1 MSAVNRLN
9 VLKENETKM
18 NQYLR
23 SLYLKNII
31 EQPLYYRLR
40 STSTSLSV
48 MYDQPKVHRNG
59 YPLRPII
66 SSVGSYNYE
75 LSRHLAQII
84 QRYRTPP
91 PSFVKDSFQLVE
103 RIKNIDYEDGQ
114 IMICETCE
122 QGLRSF
128 TTNSSQDNLLEYDT
142 EDQSSEQI
150 NNQNMSDK
158 RKDIY
163 VRVDGQLLFDKQA
176 SDERKKSIAR
186 RKALDLRKLLQNSAC
201 QSNAKNDTSMSSS
214 LNCSDNS
221 YHSESAA
228 INQKNLGN
236 RSRAV
241 FVSAKANPS
250 SEFTTN
256 IKKISAVGASAT
268 AFASKSKG
276 HANALNV
283 HAKGVNASASATADR
298 LTASALNANATGLNA
313 SASASA
319 TAVRVSTL
327 NTNVTAANVS
337 VSATADGLSV
347 ATGNV
352 GVTGVDVAA
361 STSVSAAKV
370 QVGNIDVNGAS
381 AGASM
386 KVNGGGVT
394 AGNIAIGGPSAAIS
408 VNIDGSL
415 SFGNINIGLRPS
427 LDIGLGLNL
436 GIPFLSG
443 TKMGSQGNAGANN
456 SQQVDGQGQNTGA
469 LQKAQDYLSSRFP
482 NKRTYKTPVD
492 VSIQRNKDGQ
502 EIDPLLPDT
511 AGEQA
516 DVDGSAVNDAIQR
529 HNQLV
534 AEGMKFAGF
543 KGCPPPSST
552 TNLSSTHTSSSDPAW
567 EGMYTSPSPDVAAG
581 YVGSDDGQRVGDIK
595 RVYVPNDAGDLYYTK
610 TGLETP
616 EARVAVEKVKEHSGG
631 KYMFSGPQDS
641 KNPDLFPPELVI
653 SPSVRDE
660 AKANGN
666 LKFEASAHVV
676 EPESRRIEQY
686 HQSELEHSKMIP
698 DYLVN
703 IKTAVDCAKTGGRE
717 RLAHVFQGQPPSG
730 CYNNPTPE
738 PSVQSKQP
746 EMSEEDKLLLEE
758 CAKVGVHLTSVELD
772 HWKKKLK
779 SDAEYER
786 DEDLSTN
793 GNTNM
798 NTSHQNETSK
808 TKDDEELVTE
818 PPKPCKNH
826 AANVRCM
833 KCTQNSSGLRI
844 RQVHNNI
851 HGFNFKD

>member
-1 MSAVNRLN
+1 M
-9 VLKENETKM
+9 KIYF
-18 NQYLR
+18 YLD
-23 SLYLKNII
+23 
-31 EQPLYYRLR
+31 
-40 STSTSLSV
+40 V
-48 MYDQPKVHRNG
+48 
-59 YPLRPII
+59 
-66 SSVGSYNYE
+66 
-75 LSRHLAQII
+75 
-84 QRYRTPP
+84 
-91 PSFVKDSFQLVE
+91 
-103 RIKNIDYEDGQ
+103 
-114 IMICETCE
+114 
-122 QGLRSF
+122 
-128 TTNSSQDNLLEYDT
+128 
-142 EDQSSEQI
+142 
-150 NNQNMSDK
+150 SDK

-176 SDERKKSIAR
+176 SDERKRSIAR
-186 RKALDLRKLLQNSAC
+186 RKALDLRKLLPNFAC
-201 QSNAKNDTSMSSS
+201 QSNKKNDTSMPSS

-221 YHSESAA
+221 YHSESDG
-228 INQKNLGN
+228 INQKKLGS

-256 IKKISAVGASAT
+256 VKKTSAVGASAT

-276 HANALNV
+276 HANALNA
-283 HAKGVNASASATADR
+283 HAKGVNASACATADG

-319 TAVRVSTL
+319 NAVRVSTL
-327 NTNVTAANVS
+327 NANATAANVS

-347 ATGNV
+347 AAGNV

-361 STSVSAAKV
+361 SASVSAAKV

-386 KVNGGGVT
+386 KVNGSGVT
-394 AGNIAIGGPSAAIS
+394 AGNIAIGGPSAAAS
-408 VNIDGSL
+408 VSIDGSL

-443 TKMGSQGNAGANN
+443 TKMGSQGNAGGNN
-456 SQQVDGQGQNTGA
+456 GQQGDGQGQNAGA
-469 LQKAQDYLSSRFP
+469 LQKAQDCLSSRFP
-482 NKRTYKTPVD
+482 NKRIYKTPVD

-502 EIDPLLPDT
+502 EIDPLLPATD
-511 AGEQA
+511 AGEQTG
-516 DVDGSAVNDAIQR
+516 VDSPAVNDAIQR
-529 HNQLV
+529 HNQLD

-552 TNLSSTHTSSSDPAW
+552 TNLPSTQTSNPDPVW

-581 YVGSDDGQRVGDIK
+581 YVGSEDGRRVGDIK
-595 RVYVPNDAGDLYYTK
+595 RVYVPKDAADLYYTK

-616 EARVAVEKVKEHSGG
+616 EARVAVEKVKEHSAG

-666 LKFEASAHVV
+666 LRFEASAHVV
-676 EPESRRIEQY
+676 NPESRRIEQY
-686 HQSELEHSKMIP
+686 HQAELEHSKMIP

-703 IKTAVDCAKTGGRE
+703 IKTAADCAKTGGRE
-717 RLAHVFQGQPPSG
+717 RLAHVFQGQPSSG

-738 PSVQSKQP
+738 PSIQSKQP

-758 CAKVGVHLTSVELD
+758 CEKLDVHLTSVELN

-793 GNTNM
+793 GNTNT
-798 NTSHQNETSK
+798 NTSHQNQTSK
-808 TKDDEELVTE
+808 TEDTEELVTE
-818 PPKPCKNH
+818 PPKPCKDH

-833 KCTQNSSGLRI
+833 KCMQGSSGLRI

-851 HGFNFKD
+851 HGFNFQN